1 MAANIRQGL
10 ISAEDLVELQLD
22 RIRSLDPSLESF
34 SEVFEATAKARARQL
49 DDEARRGEFRG
60 ALHGVPV
67 AVKDLFWVAGTA
79 PNAGGVVF
87 RDVIAPENAVVV
99 DRLESAGAII
109 VGKLRMSEAALAAH
123 HPDLPTPKN
132 PWDPDAW
139 IGASSSGNAAA
150 TAAGLCFGSIG
161 TDTGGS
167 IRFPSAA
174 AGLTGLK
181 PTFGN
186 VSTVNSVEF
195 AQSLDHVG
203 PIARSAHDC
212 SLLFDVIRDP
222 DVQFADNGLP
232 MTFGID
238 PRFIGECDAA
248 TTKVIEN
255 AMEVL
260 QALGVS
266 FVEVHLPSVEP
277 MVDDWTP
284 TCAVEAAVFHES
296 TFRERPEQYGPQVR
310 DLLLQGLNLGAVEY
324 ERMIRRRASF
334 RREFANAM
342 SEVDGLLLQVTGV
355 SGPDAKYMEEIGVGE
370 EWRRK
375 IMLATCPINFVGLP
389 SLTLPG
395 GQTEAG
401 RPIGFQLVGTHNSE
415 LRLLE
420 LGRRFQTMT
429 QYHEAHPS
437 GF

>member
-1 MAANIRQGL
+1 
-10 ISAEDLVELQLD
+10 
-22 RIRSLDPSLESF
+22 
-34 SEVFEATAKARARQL
+34 
-49 DDEARRGEFRG
+49 
-60 ALHGVPV
+60 
-67 AVKDLFWVAGTA
+67 
-79 PNAGGVVF
+79 
-87 RDVIAPENAVVV
+87 
-99 DRLESAGAII
+99 
-109 VGKLRMSEAALAAH
+109 
-123 HPDLPTPKN
+123 
-132 PWDPDAW
+132 
-139 IGASSSGNAAA
+139 
-150 TAAGLCFGSIG
+150 
-161 TDTGGS
+161 
-167 IRFPSAA
+167 
-174 AGLTGLK
+174 
-181 PTFGN
+181 
-186 VSTVNSVEF
+186 
-195 AQSLDHVG
+195 
-203 PIARSAHDC
+203 
-212 SLLFDVIRDP
+212 
-222 DVQFADNGLP
+222 